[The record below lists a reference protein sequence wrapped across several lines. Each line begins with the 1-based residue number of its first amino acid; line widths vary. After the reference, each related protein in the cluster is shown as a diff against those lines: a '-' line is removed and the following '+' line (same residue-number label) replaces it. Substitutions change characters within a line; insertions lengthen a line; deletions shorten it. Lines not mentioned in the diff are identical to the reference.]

1 LLVLQEVGE
10 NIAKSMLFHRKAS
23 ESIWKFVHKY
33 ESKPS
38 RRKGLTQLYKSN
50 KIKTILFGCTAAEKE
65 GQGGSVNRGSLV
77 IFIFRGIWL

>member
-1 LLVLQEVGE
+1 MTENGTGLHAQFLLQQFSIGMPTFQDFTAEKIKFFLLVLQEVGE

-38 RRKGLTQLYKSN
+38 RRKMIDTTLQ
-50 KIKTILFGCTAAEKE
+50 IE
-65 GQGGSVNRGSLV
+65 
-77 IFIFRGIWL
+77 